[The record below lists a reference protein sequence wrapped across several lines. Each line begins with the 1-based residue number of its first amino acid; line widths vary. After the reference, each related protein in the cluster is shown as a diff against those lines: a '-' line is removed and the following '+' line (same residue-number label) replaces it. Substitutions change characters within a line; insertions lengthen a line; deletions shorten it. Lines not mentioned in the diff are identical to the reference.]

1 MKVNFINF
9 SDPKDNKCFLIT
21 GGELILKQ
29 EVVEIIL
36 VKLKNA
42 GFNEKVSI
50 SQDEL
55 ERMQE
60 IASRNMGGSLFQE
73 NLILHIKHTSGKFP
87 EKIKLFLE
95 DTEIFNSPNIAL
107 IVESSIEKTPASGT
121 WIKNFDANGLIINC
135 SKLKIMEEKIW
146 LKRQLNFLPKDL
158 LPIFGSSIFQNNEA
172 NLLGQKNEVSL
183 LKLLFLNQDKMSE
196 AKTDHIIF
204 GSGISAFELE
214 DLLLNRD
221 FKKALKTI
229 NFMKEHDRQNSAP
242 IIWIIAKVI
251 NSCLESL
258 KSSNKKSALINS
270 GVWSSKI
277 NLYLNLIKK
286 ATAKEFLSLN
296 EEILK
301 VDLINKGLMRA
312 ETWEQIERVILKL
325 QDATSLQN

>member
-55 ERMQE
+55 ERIQE

-87 EKIKLFLE
+87 EKIKLFFE
-95 DTEIFNSPNIAL
+95 DDEIFNSPNIAL

-183 LKLLFLNQDKMSE
+183 LKLLFLNQEKMSE

-204 GSGISAFELE
+204 GSGISAFEIE

-277 NLYLNLIKK
+277 NLYLNLIKQ

>member
-9 SDPKDNKCFLIT
+9 SDPKDHKCFLIT

-36 VKLKNA
+36 VKLKSA

-55 ERMQE
+55 ERMKE

-95 DTEIFNSPNIAL
+95 DAEIFNSPNIAL

-270 GVWSSKI
+270 GVWPSKI
-277 NLYLNLIKK
+277 NLYLNLIKQ

>member
-9 SDPKDNKCFLIT
+9 SDPKDHKCFLIT

-36 VKLKNA
+36 VKLKSA

-95 DTEIFNSPNIAL
+95 DAEIFNSPNIAL

-277 NLYLNLIKK
+277 NLYLNLIKASNGK
-286 ATAKEFLSLN
+286 RIFKFE
-296 EEILK
+296 
-301 VDLINKGLMRA
+301 
-312 ETWEQIERVILKL
+312 
-325 QDATSLQN
+325 

>member
-1 MKVNFINF
+1 MKVNFLNYT
-9 SDPKDNKCFLIT
+9 DPRDHKFFLLT
-21 GGELILKQ
+21 GGEFILKQ
-29 EVVEIIL
+29 DAVERIL
-36 VKLKNA
+36 SHLQNN

-50 SQDEL
+50 SQNEL
-55 ERMQE
+55 DSLEE
-60 IASRNMGGSLFQE
+60 IVSRNIGGSLFQE
-73 NLILHIKHTSGKFP
+73 NLILHIKHSSGKFP

-95 DTEIFNSPNIAL
+95 DAEIFNSPNIAL

-277 NLYLNLIKK
+277 NLYLNLIKQ

>member
-42 GFNEKVSI
+42 GFYEKVSI

-55 ERMQE
+55 ERIQE

-95 DTEIFNSPNIAL
+95 DAEIFNSPNIAL

-277 NLYLNLIKK
+277 NLYLNLIKQ

>member
-1 MKVNFINF
+1 LKVNFINF

-36 VKLKNA
+36 VKLKSA

-95 DTEIFNSPNIAL
+95 DAEIFNSPNIAL

-183 LKLLFLNQDKMSE
+183 LKLLFLNQEKMSE

-277 NLYLNLIKK
+277 NLYLNLIKQ

>member
-55 ERMQE
+55 ERIQE

-95 DTEIFNSPNIAL
+95 DAEIFNSPNIAL
-107 IVESSIEKTPASGT
+107 IVESSIEKNPASGT

-204 GSGISAFELE
+204 GSGITAFELE

-258 KSSNKKSALINS
+258 KSTNKKSALINS

-277 NLYLNLIKK
+277 NLYLNLIKQ

-301 VDLINKGLMRA
+301 VDLINKGLMKA
-312 ETWEQIERVILKL
+312 ETWEQIERLILKL

>member
-9 SDPKDNKCFLIT
+9 SDPKDHKCFLIT

-36 VKLKNA
+36 VKLKSA

-95 DTEIFNSPNIAL
+95 DAKIFNSPNIAL

-277 NLYLNLIKK
+277 NLYLNLIKQ

>member
-9 SDPKDNKCFLIT
+9 SDPKDHKCFLIT

-36 VKLKNA
+36 VKLKSA

-95 DTEIFNSPNIAL
+95 DAEIVNSPNIAL

-183 LKLLFLNQDKMSE
+183 LKLLFLNQDKMIE

-277 NLYLNLIKK
+277 NLYLNLIKQ

>member
-9 SDPKDNKCFLIT
+9 SDPKDHKCFLIT

-36 VKLKNA
+36 VKLKSA

-95 DTEIFNSPNIAL
+95 DAEIFNSPNIAL

-229 NFMKEHDRQNSAP
+229 NFIKEHDRQNSAP

>member
-36 VKLKNA
+36 VKLKSA

-87 EKIKLFLE
+87 EKIKSFLE
-95 DTEIFNSPNIAL
+95 DAEIFNSPNIAL

-172 NLLGQKNEVSL
+172 NLMGQKNEVSL
-183 LKLLFLNQDKMSE
+183 LKLLFLNQEKMSE

-277 NLYLNLIKK
+277 NLYLNLIKE

>member
-9 SDPKDNKCFLIT
+9 SDPKDHKCFLIT

-36 VKLKNA
+36 DKLKNS

-95 DTEIFNSPNIAL
+95 DAEIFNSPNIAL

-277 NLYLNLIKK
+277 NLYLNLIKQ

>member
-36 VKLKNA
+36 VKLKSA

-87 EKIKLFLE
+87 EKIKLFFE
-95 DTEIFNSPNIAL
+95 DDEIFNSPNIAL

>member
-9 SDPKDNKCFLIT
+9 SDPKDHKCFLIT

-36 VKLKNA
+36 VKLKSA

-95 DTEIFNSPNIAL
+95 DAEIFNSPNIAL
-107 IVESSIEKTPASGT
+107 IIESSIEKTPASGT

-172 NLLGQKNEVSL
+172 NLMGQKNEVSL
-183 LKLLFLNQDKMSE
+183 LKLLFLNQEKMSE

-277 NLYLNLIKK
+277 NLYLNLIKQ

>member
-9 SDPKDNKCFLIT
+9 SDPKDHKCFLIT

-36 VKLKNA
+36 VKLKSA

-95 DTEIFNSPNIAL
+95 DAEIFNSPNIAL

-183 LKLLFLNQDKMSE
+183 LKLLFLNQEKMSE

>member
-1 MKVNFINF
+1 LKVNFINF
-9 SDPKDNKCFLIT
+9 SDPKDHKCFLIT

-36 VKLKNA
+36 VKLKSA

-95 DTEIFNSPNIAL
+95 DAEIFNSPNIAL

-183 LKLLFLNQDKMSE
+183 LKLLFLNQEKMSE

>member
-1 MKVNFINF
+1 LKVNFINF

-95 DTEIFNSPNIAL
+95 DAEIFNSPNIAL

-183 LKLLFLNQDKMSE
+183 LKLLFLNQEKMSE

>member
-36 VKLKNA
+36 VKLKSA

-95 DTEIFNSPNIAL
+95 DAEIFNSPNIAL

-229 NFMKEHDRQNSAP
+229 NFMKEHYRQNSAP

-277 NLYLNLIKK
+277 NLYLNLIKQ

>member
-36 VKLKNA
+36 DKLKNS

-95 DTEIFNSPNIAL
+95 DAEIFNSPNIAL

-251 NSCLESL
+251 NACLESL

-277 NLYLNLIKK
+277 NLYLNLIKQ